1 MSDDNTTGVIRNSSD
16 TNGCISSDSSFFDYV
31 QYIQENPENITIT
44 TRVFAESKD
53 TKNTKEKED

>member
-1 MSDDNTTGVIRNSSD
+1 M
-16 TNGCISSDSSFFDYV
+16 SFFDYV
-31 QYIQENPENITIT
+31 HYIQENPENITIT